1 MTNTFNLADAKG
13 FVLDMDG
20 VLYHGNVAI
29 PGAREFLDGLTAA
42 GIPWR
47 LLTNNA
53 SATPEQYVAKL
64 AAMDIRAETGQIM
77 TSSLATAAYVKHLAP
92 DGARVYVVG
101 GDGIQE
107 AIRRAG
113 FEVVTRPPA
122 DFVVVGIDWSVTY
135 DKLKWAALCIRGGAQ
150 FIGTNGDKTFP
161 HSDGI
166 IPGNGAQLA
175 FLQAATDVTPII
187 IGKPQPEIFRS
198 TVWEMGTPI
207 EQTPMI
213 GDRLDTDIQGAAAA
227 GMPTIMVLTGVH
239 TRADAAAAA
248 VKPTLIMEDI
258 AALDSAWRA
267 AHRVG

>member
-1 MTNTFNLADAKG
+1 MTTSFNLAEARG

-29 PGAREFLDGLTAA
+29 PCAREFLEDLTAA

-53 SATPEQYVAKL
+53 SATPEQYVEKL
-64 AAMDIRAETGQIM
+64 ASMDIRAEPEQIM

-92 DGARVYVVG
+92 NGARVYIIG

-107 AIRRAG
+107 AIRDQG
-113 FEVVTRPPA
+113 FEVVACPPA

-175 FLQAATDVTPII
+175 FLQAATDVTPTI
-187 IGKPQPEIFRS
+187 IGKPQPEIFKS
-198 TVWEMGTPI
+198 TVWQMGTPV
-207 EQTPMI
+207 EQTAMV
-213 GDRLDTDIQGAAAA
+213 GDRLDTDILGASTA
-227 GMPTIMVLTGVH
+227 GMPTIMVLSGVH
-239 TRADAAAAA
+239 TQADVATA
-248 VKPTLIMEDI
+248 VAQPTLIMDDI
-258 AALDSAWRA
+258 AALDKAWRA
-267 AHRVG
+267 ARG

>member
-1 MTNTFNLADAKG
+1 MTNAFDLAAARG

-20 VLYHGNVAI
+20 VLYHGAVAI
-29 PGAREFLDGLTAA
+29 PGAREFLDDLTAA

-64 AAMDIRAETGQIM
+64 ATMDIRAQPEQIM
-77 TSSLATAAYVKHLAP
+77 TSSLATAAYIRHLAP
-92 DGARVYVVG
+92 GGARVYVVG

-107 AIRRAG
+107 AIRRQG

-150 FIGTNGDKTFP
+150 FVGTNGDKTFP

-175 FLQAATDVTPII
+175 FLQAATDVAPTI

-198 TVWEMGTPI
+198 TVWEMGTPL
-207 EQTPMI
+207 EQTAMV

-227 GMPTIMVLTGVH
+227 GMPTIMVLTGASTEEEVE
-239 TRADAAAAA
+239 RGSIKPDYVFADL
-248 VKPTLIMEDI
+248 P
-258 AALDSAWRA
+258 ALMAGW
-267 AHRVG
+267 